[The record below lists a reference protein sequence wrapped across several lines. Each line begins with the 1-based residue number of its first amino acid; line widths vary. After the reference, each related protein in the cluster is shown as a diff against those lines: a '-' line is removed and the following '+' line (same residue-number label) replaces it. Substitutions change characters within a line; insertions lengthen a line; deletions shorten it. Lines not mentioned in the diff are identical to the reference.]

1 MSDEPRIAVAYDWLQ
16 AWRGGETVLAAIL
29 RLYPRADLFAVV
41 DFLPDELR
49 SRIGGKRART
59 TFVQKL
65 PGARRYF
72 RWMLPLFP
80 RAIESLDVSRY
91 DIVISISH
99 AVAKGVRTR
108 SDQLHICYCNTPMRY
123 AWDLRDQYLPRDGL
137 GAGRKG
143 RLAHRMLDRLR
154 EWDRR
159 TSDRVTHFI
168 ANSAFVRERIARC
181 YGRDA
186 DVIHPP
192 VDTVFFTLP
201 PAGTP
206 RGGYYFAASHW
217 VPYKRLEVVVKA
229 FALLADR
236 QLVVAGGGPEAGVAR
251 DGVPS
256 NVRYEGEV
264 TRERMRD
271 LMRGADAFV
280 FAAEEDFG
288 IVPVEAQAC
297 GTPVIAFG
305 RGGARETVRPVDGPR
320 PTGVF
325 FDEQTPESL
334 ADAVRRFEAARF
346 DAADCRAQAERFDG
360 QAFDTAIAA
369 YVAERWSAFR
379 RSLS

>member
-1 MSDEPRIAVAYDWLQ
+1 MSDEPRMAVAYDWLQ

-29 RLYPRADLFAVV
+29 HLYPRADLFAVV
-41 DFLPDELR
+41 DFLPDGLR
-49 SRIGGKRART
+49 PRLGGKRART
-59 TFVQKL
+59 TFVQNL
-65 PGARRYF
+65 PGARRHF

-108 SDQLHICYCNTPMRY
+108 KDQLHICYCNTPMRY
-123 AWDLRDQYLPRDGL
+123 AWDLRDQYLPADGI
-137 GAGRKG
+137 GAGWRG
-143 RLAHRMLDRLR
+143 WLAHRALDRLR

-181 YGRDA
+181 YDREA

-192 VDTVFFTLP
+192 VDTRFFTPLP
-201 PAGTP
+201 TGTP
-206 RGGYYFAASHW
+206 REGYYLAASHW
-217 VPYKRLEVVVKA
+217 VPYKRLDVIVKA
-229 FALLADR
+229 FAALGDR
-236 QLVVAGGGPEAGVAR
+236 RLVVAGGGPQASVAR
-251 DGVPS
+251 DAGLP

-264 TRERMRD
+264 SRERMRD
-271 LMRGADAFV
+271 LMRGADGFV

-305 RGGARETVRPVDGPR
+305 RGGARETVRPPEVAR

-325 FDEQTPESL
+325 FDEQTPASL
-334 ADAVRRFEAARF
+334 ADAVRRFEATRF
-346 DAADCRAQAERFDG
+346 DAADCRAQAEHFAAE
-360 QAFDTAIAA
+360 AFDSAIAA
-369 YVAERWSAFR
+369 YVAQRWSAFR
-379 RSLS
+379 RAAD

>member
-1 MSDEPRIAVAYDWLQ
+1 MAIAYDWLQ
-16 AWRGGETVLAAIL
+16 AWRGGETVLAAML
-29 RLYPRADLFAVV
+29 HLYPRADLFAVV
-41 DFLPDELR
+41 DFLPDALR
-49 SRIGGKRART
+49 PRIAGKRART
-59 TFVQKL
+59 SFVQNI

-80 RAIESLDVSRY
+80 RAIESLDLSSY

-123 AWDLRDQYLPRDGL
+123 AWDLRDQYLPAHGL
-137 GAGRKG
+137 GAGWKG

-159 TSDRVTHFI
+159 TSDRVTHFV

-192 VDTVFFTLP
+192 VDTRYFTPP
-201 PAGTP
+201 PAGAV
-206 RGGYYFAASHW
+206 RGGYYLAASHW
-217 VPYKRLEVVVKA
+217 VPYKRLDVIVNA
-229 FALLADR
+229 FAELADR
-236 QLVVAGGGPEAGVAR
+236 RLVVAGGGPEAGVAR
-251 DGVPS
+251 DAALP

-264 TRERMRD
+264 TRERMRE

-305 RGGARETVRPVDGPR
+305 RGGARETVRPLEDPH
-320 PTGVF
+320 PTGVLF
-325 FDEQTPESL
+325 AEQTPASL
-334 ADAVRRFEAARF
+334 ADAVRRFEAARI
-346 DAADCRAQAERFDG
+346 DAADCRAQAEQFEP
-360 QAFDTAIAA
+360 QAFDRAIASL
-369 YVAERWSAFR
+369 VADRWSAFR
-379 RSLS
+379 TRLA